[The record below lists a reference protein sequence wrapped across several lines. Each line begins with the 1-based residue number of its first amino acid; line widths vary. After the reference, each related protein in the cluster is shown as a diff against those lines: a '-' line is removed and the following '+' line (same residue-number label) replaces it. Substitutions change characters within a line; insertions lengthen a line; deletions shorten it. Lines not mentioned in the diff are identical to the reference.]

1 MRKDYSLKPLHC
13 EHLVVGA
20 GSTGLAVVDH
30 LLRRE
35 QGSVI
40 LVDSLDSPQ
49 AGPTGGR
56 TPLLSPG
63 EGNWSLLVDRARE
76 LYEGWSD
83 WIEVDPQLRRCGV
96 LLPRVHGNS
105 LEALDSADS
114 MRRWSKLSD
123 SGPVCAID
131 DCAATV
137 DAVTVASALMWRIR
151 KAGGNFY
158 PGSALSTLVEEAD
171 AVHFSTGIR
180 EGVAEK
186 VYLCTGA
193 SSLHWLEKLGIRHPF
208 QRETVS
214 IFTLQLDE
222 ELPPIIQWQEDRA
235 ILFDRG
241 DGFHELRLYD
251 DCSSDASATPAVNWD
266 RFAAFRDEWMHWIP
280 LLEGSEAL
288 KARAVNQIACPDTP
302 PLISSAGGRVIFPG
316 ACGESS
322 ALMFPALAEQAVELQ
337 LSGNSGGLLEEPS
350 P

>member
-1 MRKDYSLKPLHC
+1 MKPLHC

-40 LVDSLDSPQ
+40 LLDSLDSPQ
-49 AGPTGGR
+49 AGPTGER
-56 TPLLSPG
+56 APLLPPR
-63 EGNWSLLVDRARE
+63 EGSWSALVDRARE

-83 WIEVDPQLRRCGV
+83 WIEVDPQLRRCGA
-96 LLPRVHGNS
+96 LLPRAQKNS
-105 LEALDSADS
+105 LETLDGADA
-114 MRRWSKLSD
+114 MRRWSNLSA
-123 SGPVCAID
+123 SGPVCSID
-131 DCAATV
+131 GSASTV
-137 DAVTVASALMWRIR
+137 DSVTVASALMWRIR
-151 KAGGNFY
+151 KAGGLFF
-158 PGSALSTLVEEAD
+158 PGSALSTLVEKPD
-171 AVHFSTGIR
+171 SVHFSAGIR

-186 VYLCTGA
+186 VYLCTGV
-193 SSLHWLEKLGIRHPF
+193 SSLHWLEKLGVRHPF

-222 ELPPIIQWQEDRA
+222 ELPPIIQWHEDRA

-241 DGFHELRLYD
+241 DGFHELRLYE
-251 DCSSDASATPAVNWD
+251 DCAADEASNPAVNWD
-266 RFAAFRDEWMHWIP
+266 QFTSFREDWKHWIP
-280 LLEGSEAL
+280 LLDGCEAL
-288 KARAVNQIACPDTP
+288 KARAVYQIACPATP
-302 PLISSAGGRVIFPG
+302 ARISSAGGRVIFPG

-322 ALMFPALAEQAVELQ
+322 ALLFPALSEQAVELQ

>member
-171 AVHFSTGIR
+171 AVPGFARGSPKRCTCVQEHLPSTGSKNLAFAI
-180 EGVAEK
+180 
-186 VYLCTGA
+186 
-193 SSLHWLEKLGIRHPF
+193 PF
-208 QRETVS
+208 
-214 IFTLQLDE
+214 
-222 ELPPIIQWQEDRA
+222 
-235 ILFDRG
+235 
-241 DGFHELRLYD
+241 
-251 DCSSDASATPAVNWD
+251 N
-266 RFAAFRDEWMHWIP
+266 
-280 LLEGSEAL
+280 
-288 KARAVNQIACPDTP
+288 
-302 PLISSAGGRVIFPG
+302 GR
-316 ACGESS
+316 
-322 ALMFPALAEQAVELQ
+322 
-337 LSGNSGGLLEEPS
+337 PS
-350 P
+350 PSLPCNSMRSCLPSSSGRKIVRFCSIEAMVFMS